1 MKHTKNMRAYIRPLR
16 DYAADAQRRAV
27 ESVGTAAVYV
37 EGEIAD
43 ARAAWLKALRPN
55 EVAVLPSLEVLA
67 IIRSPHGPRPSADFS
82 AALSAVQGRCAYI
95 VDARTGITSQD
106 GQRWLD
112 LVAWAAHRI
121 AAGRALPT
129 KKARAMARKRWK
141 DAEPGTV
148 ARWLSPHMDAARH
161 RWAQHWRDPKH
172 GSEQKAF
179 DALPDEIKR
188 ELGSKSTARRIFNR
202 EE

>member
-1 MKHTKNMRAYIRPLR
+1 MTQSKNIRAFVRPLR
-16 DYAADAQRRAV
+16 DLSLEDQLALVQKAGAS
-27 ESVGTAAVYV
+27 SVYT

-43 ARAAWLKALRPN
+43 ARAAWLRALRPT
-55 EVAVLPSLEVLA
+55 EVALLPRLDVLA
-67 IIRSPHGPRPSADFS
+67 VLRTPKGPRPSVDFTATL
-82 AALSAVQGRCAYI
+82 AAVSDRCLYI
-95 VDARTGITSQD
+95 QDATHGITSRD
-106 GQRWLD
+106 GKRWHE
-112 LVAWAAHRI
+112 LVAWAAYKI
-121 AAGRALPT
+121 TVGRALPT

-141 DAEPGTV
+141 DAKPGTV
-148 ARWLSPHMDAARH
+148 RRWLSPIMDATRH

-179 DALPDEIKR
+179 DALPDEIKQ